1 MTPVLWAARE
11 EKSTQIPPKSPP
23 RLASREVERW
33 VPVNPN
39 LQGEDEK
46 NQTILPKFRYRS
58 AGQKL
63 PNFSQSSSES

>member
-1 MTPVLWAARE
+1 MTPALSAARE
-11 EKSTQIPPKSPP
+11 EKATQIPPKSPP

-39 LQGEDEK
+39 QGEGEK
-46 NQTILPKFRYRS
+46 NQTVLPKFCYRS